1 MEPARRI
8 YVFSKER
15 LLLQQKVECFVS
27 KVTELQILAKEAQ
40 LIVLIDKSKGLAREL
55 QACDSNWLAGGA
67 NLTGEK
73 VNQMCA
79 VLARME
85 ILYQDYTSQ
94 YIEILQN
101 LLKEKLK
108 KCEI

>member
-15 LLLQQKVECFVS
+15 LLLQQKVESFVS

-40 LIVLIDKSKGLAREL
+40 LTVLIDKSKRLAREL

-73 VNQMCA
+73 VNQECA
-79 VLARME
+79 VLARLE
-85 ILYQDYTSQ
+85 KLYQEYTFQ
-94 YIEILQN
+94 YSEILQN
-101 LLKEKLK
+101 VLKEKLK
-108 KCEI
+108 KSEI